1 VAGGEASALELARQ
15 QLAGAD
21 NLSDRLA
28 ALGALVNS
36 PSPAKAGL
44 LLQLARDWQ
53 AEPLLTNKWFHVQAT
68 AVRQPGEPPV
78 LERVRALLR
87 HGAYSEH
94 DPQAVEALVVA
105 FCSDNPA
112 EFHLADGSGYAF
124 WLEQVVRLDPINPI
138 VAARV
143 ARALSR
149 WRRYPPDRQAPMRK
163 ALQSVAARPSLSADV
178 REVVERALAG

>member
-1 VAGGEASALELARQ
+1 
-15 QLAGAD
+15 
-21 NLSDRLA
+21 
-28 ALGALVNS
+28 
-36 PSPAKAGL
+36 
-44 LLQLARDWQ
+44 
-53 AEPLLTNKWFHVQAT
+53 
-68 AVRQPGEPPV
+68 V

-163 ALQSVAARPSLSADV
+163 ALQGVAARPALSADV
-178 REVVERALAG
+178 REVVERALAA